1 MKVSIRTSQKQMS
14 ESYWIAFLITISG
27 GLQDVYSYFVRGH
40 VFANAQTGNII
51 FLAMGIADRNLEQII
66 RYLIPLA
73 FFMSGILIA
82 QLIRMRL
89 HHKRLHWR
97 QWILLL
103 EILLLAVVPF
113 IQSDLIANSLI
124 SMSCA
129 IQVQSFR
136 KIHGHP
142 FASTMCIGNM
152 RNMMDNLA
160 MFIHTKDQM
169 YLKYSAGYLRIIFY
183 FILGCLL
190 GGLLMIKMGIYTIMI
205 SVLLLFAAFI
215 MMFYHSESEEL
226 KELENEYSNFTK
238 HFNEQ

>member
-1 MKVSIRTSQKQMS
+1 MFTAILFVGMFLQMLRLETLSFGNGNCRSEFRTDYPLSDTTCLLYEWNS
-14 ESYWIAFLITISG
+14 DCS
-27 GLQDVYSYFVRGH
+27 
-40 VFANAQTGNII
+40 
-51 FLAMGIADRNLEQII
+51 AD
-66 RYLIPLA
+66 
-73 FFMSGILIA
+73 
-82 QLIRMRL
+82 RMRL